1 MLLVLVQRGQVFHAV
16 ELAVHAHAHE
26 AFRLQFFEAVRVR
39 AFLEFDQRG
48 HDDDF
53 RAFGQGEDVGD
64 DFIGGAGLDGASA
77 LGAVHLAEAGEE
89 HAQEVVDFGDGA
101 HGRARVAARGLLFQR
116 NGGGKAFDLVHVR
129 LVHLGEELAG
139 VGRKGFHIAA
149 LAFRVHDVER
159 ERGLARPR
167 GAAHDHELFAGD
179 VEREV
184 FEVVLARALDM
195 DGGMTH
201 GFLEVCP
208 DWGVLQVNAVSGGV
222 FRIRAMNAA
231 FS

>member
-1 MLLVLVQRGQVFHAV
+1 M
-16 ELAVHAHAHE
+16 
-26 AFRLQFFEAVRVR
+26 R

-139 VGRKGFHIAA
+139 VGRERFDITALSFRIKG
-149 LAFRVHDVER
+149 VESK
-159 ERGLARPR
+159 RGLP
-167 GAAHDHELFAGD
+167 GTGKSGD
-179 VEREV
+179 DDQLVAWQIDLDV
-184 FEVVLARALDM
+184 FQIVCACTANNDF
-195 DGGMTH
+195 
-201 GFLEVCP
+201 FL
-208 DWGVLQVNAVSGGV
+208 V
-222 FRIRAMNAA
+222 FRHGACCFVNEK
-231 FS
+231 